1 VADAQA
7 QTGWL
12 IDEIEVHEALTD
24 VLDSACRV
32 PAEHRT
38 AALRWLD
45 EAIRAAGGDPGRL
58 WEANGHDL
66 AELDPLLLLVRSR
79 QLLAEGDAW
88 ARAGKCPFWLRPDP
102 DFRGRQGYADSW
114 VAAAETGGRFYVQW
128 EGGEPGFGG
137 GGGARLL
144 LGHGLSDRV
153 TLLSGLEIG
162 GAGRFTDVRFG
173 ERVEVPAVV
182 LVGSVPVQARIHG
195 LSDHLDLEAAPL
207 AYVNQLRGEVQLG
220 LRLGVGLG
228 VSRLRVRGVIPSMT
242 LSLGYDWIPES
253 GPLPAVHQ
261 VGGGLRAGLAL
272 PW

>member
-1 VADAQA
+1 MADAQA

-137 GGGARLL
+137 GLWL
-144 LGHGLSDRV
+144 
-153 TLLSGLEIG
+153 
-162 GAGRFTDVRFG
+162 
-173 ERVEVPAVV
+173 
-182 LVGSVPVQARIHG
+182 
-195 LSDHLDLEAAPL
+195 
-207 AYVNQLRGEVQLG
+207 LG
-220 LRLGVGLG
+220 LRLDRKEMGRSEQAQGNPKRDGNVHRSEVGVNH
-228 VSRLRVRGVIPSMT
+228 V
-242 LSLGYDWIPES
+242 
-253 GPLPAVHQ
+253 
-261 VGGGLRAGLAL
+261 
-272 PW
+272 